1 MIALY
6 PGAFKPPHRGH
17 FDVVKDL
24 LSNSHKGKVYDIDNY
39 LDAGEEVLKGK
50 GDKLQPI
57 EKVIIFIGGN
67 TRNGITPED
76 SERIW
81 NIYKKYLGDIEVVL
95 GEKNPMYASSKYAK
109 ERPEDSF
116 YAITGVRGNEDLVDL
131 KRVTTFKNRDNVD
144 GLAVTTDSSKQVR
157 ATNFRNA
164 ILSGNLDDIRDF
176 FPKEISREDIL
187 NIIKMLKSSI
197 VAEQLNKKIE
207 ETITE
212 TFKTENNSGAPV
224 APRSILKSKDR
235 SYLVNTFNKL
245 RDIDDK
251 LDITF
256 NQDHIRITVKDDED
270 LGNRFDYTPFFGSL
284 LEYMLDQKMN
294 IRPLPEVKIRRDIS
308 EAADFF
314 GRTAYYNPNI
324 NEIVLYVEGRHP
336 KDVMRSFAHEMVH
349 HMQNIEGRLG
359 NIDTT
364 NTNESDALLELE
376 KEAYLE
382 GNIVFRNWEDSV
394 KNK

>member
-109 ERPEDSF
+109 ERPNDDF

-212 TFKTENNSGAPV
+212 TFKSENNSGAPV

-235 SYLVNTFNKL
+235 SYLVNAFNKL

-251 LDITF
+251 LHITF

-294 IRPLPEVKIRRDIS
+294 IRPLPEVKIRRDIG

-314 GRTAYYNPNI
+314 GRTAYYNPNT

-336 KDVMRSFAHEMVH
+336 KYVMRSFAHEMVH

-376 KEAYLE
+376 KEAYLQ

>member
-24 LSNSHKGKVYDIDNY
+24 LSSSHKGKVYDIDNY
-39 LDAGEEVLKGK
+39 LDVGDEVLQGK

-57 EKVIIFIGGN
+57 GKVVIFIGGN

-176 FPKEISREDIL
+176 FPKEVSREDIL

-197 VAEQLNKKIE
+197 VAEQLSKKIE

-212 TFKTENNSGAPV
+212 TFKTEGNSGAPI

-235 SYLVNTFNKL
+235 SYLVNTFNNL

-251 LDITF
+251 LHITF

-284 LEYMLDQKMN
+284 LEYMLDQKLN
-294 IRPLPEVKIRRDIS
+294 IRPLPEVKIRRDIT

-314 GRTAYYNPNI
+314 GRTAYYNPNT

-349 HMQNIEGRLG
+349 HKQNIEGRLG
-359 NIDTT
+359 NIKTT
-364 NTNESDALLELE
+364 DTNESDDLLELE

-382 GNIVFRNWEDSV
+382 GNIIFRNWEDSV
-394 KNK
+394 KK

>member
-109 ERPEDSF
+109 ERPNDDF

-212 TFKTENNSGAPV
+212 TFKSENNSGAPV

-235 SYLVNTFNKL
+235 SYLVNAFNKL

-251 LDITF
+251 LHITF

-294 IRPLPEVKIRRDIS
+294 IRPLPEVKIRRDIG

-314 GRTAYYNPNI
+314 GRTAYYNPNT

-376 KEAYLE
+376 KEAYLQ

>member
-24 LSNSHKGKVYDIDNY
+24 LSSSHKGKVYDIDNY
-39 LDAGEEVLKGK
+39 LDAGEEVLQGK

-57 EKVIIFIGGN
+57 DKVIIFIGGN

-176 FPKEISREDIL
+176 FPKEVSREDIL

-197 VAEQLNKKIE
+197 VAEQLSKKIE

-212 TFKTENNSGAPV
+212 TFKTEGNSGAPI

-235 SYLVNTFNKL
+235 SYLVNTFNNL

-251 LDITF
+251 LHITF

-284 LEYMLDQKMN
+284 LEYMLDQKLN
-294 IRPLPEVKIRRDIS
+294 IRPLPEVKIRRDIT

-314 GRTAYYNPNI
+314 GRTAYYNPNT

-349 HMQNIEGRLG
+349 HKQNIEGRLG
-359 NIDTT
+359 NIKTT
-364 NTNESDALLELE
+364 DTNESDDLLELE

-382 GNIVFRNWEDSV
+382 GNIIFRNWEDSV
-394 KNK
+394 KK

>member
-24 LSNSHKGKVYDIDNY
+24 LSSSHKGKVYDIDNY
-39 LDAGEEVLKGK
+39 LDV

-57 EKVIIFIGGN
+57 GKVVIFIGGN

-176 FPKEISREDIL
+176 FPKEVSREDIL

-197 VAEQLNKKIE
+197 VAEQLSKKIE

-212 TFKTENNSGAPV
+212 TFKTEGNSGAPI

-235 SYLVNTFNKL
+235 SYLVNTFNNL

-251 LDITF
+251 LHITF

-284 LEYMLDQKMN
+284 LEYMLDQKLN
-294 IRPLPEVKIRRDIS
+294 IRPLPEVKIRRDIT

-314 GRTAYYNPNI
+314 GRTAYYNPNT

-349 HMQNIEGRLG
+349 HKQNIEGRLG
-359 NIDTT
+359 NIKTT
-364 NTNESDALLELE
+364 DTNESDDLLELE

-382 GNIVFRNWEDSV
+382 GNIIFRNWEDSV
-394 KNK
+394 KK

>member
-39 LDAGEEVLKGK
+39 LDAGEEVLQGK

-57 EKVIIFIGGN
+57 DKVVIFIGGN

-116 YAITGVRGNEDLVDL
+116 YAITGLRGNEDLVDL

-176 FPKEISREDIL
+176 FPKEVSREDIL

-197 VAEQLNKKIE
+197 VAEQLSKKIE

-212 TFKTENNSGAPV
+212 TFKTEGNSGAPI

-235 SYLVNTFNKL
+235 SYLVNAFNNL

-251 LDITF
+251 LHITF

-284 LEYMLDQKMN
+284 LEYMLDQKLN
-294 IRPLPEVKIRRDIS
+294 IRPLPEVKIRRDIT

-314 GRTAYYNPNI
+314 GRTAYYNPNT

-349 HMQNIEGRLG
+349 HKQNIEGRLG
-359 NIDTT
+359 NISTT
-364 NTNESDALLELE
+364 NTNESDDLLELE

-382 GNIVFRNWEDSV
+382 GNIIFRNWEDSV

>member
-76 SERIW
+76 SESIW

-95 GEKNPMYASSKYAK
+95 GEKNPMFASSKYAK
-109 ERPEDSF
+109 ERPDDSF

-256 NQDHIRITVKDDED
+256 NQDHIRIDVKDDED

-294 IRPLPEVKIRRDIS
+294 IRPLPEVKIRRDIG

-359 NIDTT
+359 SIDTT

-376 KEAYLE
+376 KEAYLQ

>member
-17 FDVVKDL
+17 FDVVRDL
-24 LSNSHKGKVYDIDNY
+24 LSNNHRGKVYDIDNY

-50 GDKLQPI
+50 GDKLKPI

-81 NIYKKYLGDIEVVL
+81 NIYKKYLGDIEIVL

-109 ERPEDSF
+109 TNPNDNF

-131 KRVTTFKNRDNVD
+131 KRVTTFKNRENVD

-157 ATNFRNA
+157 ATDFRNT
-164 ILSGNLDDIRDF
+164 ILTGNLDDVRDF

-187 NIIKMLKSSI
+187 KIIKMLKSSI

-235 SYLVNTFNKL
+235 SYLVHTFNKI
-245 RDIDDK
+245 RDMDDK
-251 LDITF
+251 LHITF
-256 NQDHIRITVKDDED
+256 NQDHIRIDVKDDED

-284 LEYMLDQKMN
+284 LEYMIDEKLN
-294 IRPLPEVKIRRDIS
+294 IYPLPEVKIRRDVA

-314 GRTAYYNPNI
+314 GRTAYYQPTT

-349 HMQNIEGRLG
+349 HMQNLEGRLG
-359 NIDTT
+359 KIQTT

-376 KEAYLE
+376 KEAYLQ
-382 GNIVFRNWEDSV
+382 GNIIFRNWEDSI
-394 KNK
+394 KN

>member
-1 MIALY
+1 
-6 PGAFKPPHRGH
+6 
-17 FDVVKDL
+17 
-24 LSNSHKGKVYDIDNY
+24 
-39 LDAGEEVLKGK
+39 
-50 GDKLQPI
+50 
-57 EKVIIFIGGN
+57 
-67 TRNGITPED
+67 
-76 SERIW
+76 
-81 NIYKKYLGDIEVVL
+81 
-95 GEKNPMYASSKYAK
+95 
-109 ERPEDSF
+109 
-116 YAITGVRGNEDLVDL
+116 
-131 KRVTTFKNRDNVD
+131 
-144 GLAVTTDSSKQVR
+144 
-157 ATNFRNA
+157 
-164 ILSGNLDDIRDF
+164 
-176 FPKEISREDIL
+176 
-187 NIIKMLKSSI
+187 MLKSSI

-212 TFKTENNSGAPV
+212 TFKSENNSGAPV

-235 SYLVNTFNKL
+235 SYLVNAFNKL

-251 LDITF
+251 LHITF

-294 IRPLPEVKIRRDIS
+294 IRPLPQVKIRRDIG

-314 GRTAYYNPNI
+314 GRTAYYNPNT

-376 KEAYLE
+376 KEAYLQ

>member
-1 MIALY
+1 
-6 PGAFKPPHRGH
+6 
-17 FDVVKDL
+17 
-24 LSNSHKGKVYDIDNY
+24 
-39 LDAGEEVLKGK
+39 
-50 GDKLQPI
+50 
-57 EKVIIFIGGN
+57 
-67 TRNGITPED
+67 
-76 SERIW
+76 
-81 NIYKKYLGDIEVVL
+81 
-95 GEKNPMYASSKYAK
+95 MYASSKYAK

-176 FPKEISREDIL
+176 FPKEVSREDIL

-197 VAEQLNKKIE
+197 VAEQLSKKIE

-212 TFKTENNSGAPV
+212 TFKTEGNSGAPI

-235 SYLVNTFNKL
+235 SYLVNTFNNL

-251 LDITF
+251 LHITF

-284 LEYMLDQKMN
+284 LEYMLDQKLN
-294 IRPLPEVKIRRDIS
+294 IRPLPEVKIRRDIT

-314 GRTAYYNPNI
+314 GRTAYYNPNT

-349 HMQNIEGRLG
+349 HKQNIEGRLG
-359 NIDTT
+359 NIKTT
-364 NTNESDALLELE
+364 DTNESDDLLELE

-382 GNIVFRNWEDSV
+382 GNIIFRNWEDSV
-394 KNK
+394 KK

>member
-17 FDVVKDL
+17 FDVVRDL
-24 LSNSHKGKVYDIDNY
+24 LSNNHRGKVYDIDNY

-50 GDKLQPI
+50 GDKLKPI

-81 NIYKKYLGDIEVVL
+81 NIYKKYLGNIEIVL

-109 ERPEDSF
+109 TNPNDNF

-131 KRVTTFKNRDNVD
+131 KRVTTFKNRENVD

-157 ATNFRNA
+157 ATDFRNT
-164 ILSGNLDDIRDF
+164 ILTGNLDDVRDF

-187 NIIKMLKSSI
+187 KIIKMLKSSI

-235 SYLVNTFNKL
+235 SYLVHTFNKI
-245 RDIDDK
+245 RDMDDK
-251 LDITF
+251 LHITF
-256 NQDHIRITVKDDED
+256 NQDHIRIDVKDDED

-284 LEYMLDQKMN
+284 LEYMIDEKLN
-294 IRPLPEVKIRRDIS
+294 IYPLPEVKIRRDVA

-314 GRTAYYNPNI
+314 GRTAYYQPTT

-349 HMQNIEGRLG
+349 HMQNLEGRLG
-359 NIDTT
+359 KIQTT

-376 KEAYLE
+376 KEAYLQ
-382 GNIVFRNWEDSV
+382 GNIIFRNWEDSV

>member
-17 FDVVKDL
+17 FDVVRDL
-24 LSNSHKGKVYDIDNY
+24 LSNNHRGKVYDIDNY

-50 GDKLQPI
+50 GDKLKPI

-81 NIYKKYLGDIEVVL
+81 NIYKKYLGDIEIVL

-109 ERPEDSF
+109 TNPNDNF

-131 KRVTTFKNRDNVD
+131 KRVTTFKNRENVD

-157 ATNFRNA
+157 ATDFRNT
-164 ILSGNLDDIRDF
+164 ILTGNLDDVRDF

-187 NIIKMLKSSI
+187 KIIKMLKSSI

-235 SYLVNTFNKL
+235 SYLVHTFNKI
-245 RDIDDK
+245 RDMDDK
-251 LDITF
+251 LHITF
-256 NQDHIRITVKDDED
+256 NQDHIRIDVKDDED

-284 LEYMLDQKMN
+284 LEYMIDEKLN
-294 IRPLPEVKIRRDIS
+294 IYPLPEVKIRRDVA

-314 GRTAYYNPNI
+314 GRTAYYQPTT

-349 HMQNIEGRLG
+349 HMQNLEGRLG
-359 NIDTT
+359 KIQTT
-364 NTNESDALLELE
+364 NTNESDGLLELE
-376 KEAYLE
+376 KEAYLQ
-382 GNIVFRNWEDSV
+382 GNIIFRNWEDSV

>member
-76 SERIW
+76 SESIW

-95 GEKNPMYASSKYAK
+95 GEKNPMFASSKYAK
-109 ERPEDSF
+109 ERPDDSF

-294 IRPLPEVKIRRDIS
+294 IRPLPEVKIRRDIG

-359 NIDTT
+359 SIDTT

-376 KEAYLE
+376 KEAYLQ

>member
-17 FDVVKDL
+17 FDVVRDL
-24 LSNSHKGKVYDIDNY
+24 LSNNHRGKVYDIDNY

-50 GDKLQPI
+50 GDKLKPI

-81 NIYKKYLGDIEVVL
+81 NIYKKYLGDIEIVL

-109 ERPEDSF
+109 TNPNDNF

-131 KRVTTFKNRDNVD
+131 KRVTTFKNRENVD

-157 ATNFRNA
+157 ATDFRNT
-164 ILSGNLDDIRDF
+164 ILTGNLDDVRDF

-187 NIIKMLKSSI
+187 KIIKMLKSSI

-235 SYLVNTFNKL
+235 SYLVHTFNKI
-245 RDIDDK
+245 RDMDDK
-251 LDITF
+251 LHVTF
-256 NQDHIRITVKDDED
+256 NQDHIRIDVKDDED

-284 LEYMLDQKMN
+284 LEYMIDEKLN
-294 IRPLPEVKIRRDIS
+294 IYPLPEVKIRRDVA

-314 GRTAYYNPNI
+314 GRTAYYQPTT

-349 HMQNIEGRLG
+349 HMQNLEGRLRK
-359 NIDTT
+359 IQTT

-376 KEAYLE
+376 KEAYLQ
-382 GNIVFRNWEDSV
+382 GNIIFRNWEDSV

>member
-17 FDVVKDL
+17 FDVVRDL
-24 LSNSHKGKVYDIDNY
+24 LSNNHRGKVYDIDNY

-50 GDKLQPI
+50 GDKLKPI

-109 ERPEDSF
+109 ANPGDEF
-116 YAITGVRGNEDLVDL
+116 YAVTGVRGNEDLVDL

-164 ILSGNLDDIRDF
+164 ILSGNLDDVRDF

-212 TFKTENNSGAPV
+212 TFKNENNSGAPI

-235 SYLVNTFNKL
+235 SYLVHTFNKL
-245 RDIDDK
+245 RDKDDK
-251 LDITF
+251 LNVTF
-256 NQDHIRITVKDDED
+256 NQDHIRIDIKDDED

-284 LEYMLDQKMN
+284 LEYMIDEKLN
-294 IRPLPEVKIRRDIS
+294 ITPLPEVKIRRDAT

-314 GRTAYYNPNI
+314 GRTAYYQPTT

-349 HMQNIEGRLG
+349 HMQNLEGRLG
-359 NIDTT
+359 KIETT

-376 KEAYLE
+376 KEAYLQ
-382 GNIVFRNWEDSV
+382 GNIIFRNWEDSV

>member
-17 FDVVKDL
+17 FDVVRDL
-24 LSNSHKGKVYDIDNY
+24 LSNNHRGKVYDIDNY

-50 GDKLQPI
+50 GDKLKPI

-81 NIYKKYLGDIEVVL
+81 NIYKKYLGDIEIVL
-95 GEKNPMYASSKYAK
+95 GVKNPMYASSKYAK
-109 ERPEDSF
+109 TNPNDNF

-131 KRVTTFKNRDNVD
+131 KRVTTFKNRENVD

-157 ATNFRNA
+157 ATDFRNT
-164 ILSGNLDDIRDF
+164 ILTGNLDDVRDF

-187 NIIKMLKSSI
+187 KIIKMLKSSI

-235 SYLVNTFNKL
+235 SYLVHTFNKI
-245 RDIDDK
+245 RDMDDK
-251 LDITF
+251 LHITF
-256 NQDHIRITVKDDED
+256 NQDHIRIDVKDDED

-284 LEYMLDQKMN
+284 LEYMIDEKLN
-294 IRPLPEVKIRRDIS
+294 IYPLPEVKIRRDVA

-314 GRTAYYNPNI
+314 GRTAYYQPTT

-349 HMQNIEGRLG
+349 HMQNLEGRLG
-359 NIDTT
+359 KIQTT

-376 KEAYLE
+376 KEAYLQ
-382 GNIVFRNWEDSV
+382 GNIIFRNWEDSV

>member
-109 ERPEDSF
+109 ERPNDNF

-212 TFKTENNSGAPV
+212 TFKSENNSGAPV

-235 SYLVNTFNKL
+235 SYLVNAFNKL

-251 LDITF
+251 LHITF

-294 IRPLPEVKIRRDIS
+294 IRPLPEVKIRRDIG

-314 GRTAYYNPNI
+314 GRTAYYNPNT

-376 KEAYLE
+376 KEAYLQ

>member
-39 LDAGEEVLKGK
+39 LDVGDEVLQGK

-57 EKVIIFIGGN
+57 GKVVIFIGGN

-176 FPKEISREDIL
+176 FPKEVSREDIL

-197 VAEQLNKKIE
+197 VAEQLSKKIE

-212 TFKTENNSGAPV
+212 TFKTEGNSGAPI

-235 SYLVNTFNKL
+235 SYLVNTFNNL

-251 LDITF
+251 LHITF

-284 LEYMLDQKMN
+284 LEYMLDQKLN
-294 IRPLPEVKIRRDIS
+294 IRPLPEVKIRRDIT

-314 GRTAYYNPNI
+314 GRTAYYNPNT

-349 HMQNIEGRLG
+349 HKQNIEGRLG
-359 NIDTT
+359 NIKTT
-364 NTNESDALLELE
+364 DTNESDDLLELE

-382 GNIVFRNWEDSV
+382 GNIIFRNWEDSV
-394 KNK
+394 KK

>member
-24 LSNSHKGKVYDIDNY
+24 LSSSHKGKVYDIDNY
-39 LDAGEEVLKGK
+39 LDVGDEVLQGK
-50 GDKLQPI
+50 GDRLQPI
-57 EKVIIFIGGN
+57 GKVVIFIGGN

-176 FPKEISREDIL
+176 FPKEVSREDIL

-197 VAEQLNKKIE
+197 VAEQLSKKIE

-212 TFKTENNSGAPV
+212 TFKTEGNSGAPI

-235 SYLVNTFNKL
+235 SYLVNTFNNL

-251 LDITF
+251 LHITF

-284 LEYMLDQKMN
+284 LEYMLDQKLN
-294 IRPLPEVKIRRDIS
+294 IRPLPEVKIRRDIT

-314 GRTAYYNPNI
+314 GRTAYYNPNT

-349 HMQNIEGRLG
+349 HKQNIEGRLG
-359 NIDTT
+359 NIKTT
-364 NTNESDALLELE
+364 DTNESDDLLELE

-382 GNIVFRNWEDSV
+382 GNIIFRNWEDSV
-394 KNK
+394 KK